1 MERLD
6 PQRLERLVLFD
17 IDCTL
22 IDAHGAGGRAIFKAI
37 ERVYGVTGALDGY
50 SFHGRTDPGII
61 GDLAGRWGALEEDI
75 ERRLEE
81 CLEVYLGMLTTEVAE
96 GRVDTLPGIREL
108 VRALAGDER
117 ALLGILTG
125 NVAAGAT
132 VKLGPTGLAG
142 LFRIGAYG
150 SDSGLRPELPAVAV
164 RRAEEL
170 TGRRFTG
177 KEIVVI
183 GDTPAD
189 IECGA
194 SLGVT
199 TVAVATGRH
208 TAEELA
214 AYAPDHLFD
223 DFSDWRPAYD
233 AIMGRSPTQV

>member
-1 MERLD
+1 MEPV

-22 IDAHGAGGRAIFKAI
+22 VDAHGAGGRAIFKAI

-61 GDLAGRWGALEEDI
+61 HDLAVRWGFPPDDVS
-75 ERRLEE
+75 RRLDE
-81 CLEVYLGMLTTEVAE
+81 CLDVYLGLLTTEVAE
-96 GRVDTLPGIREL
+96 GRVETLPGVREL
-108 VRALAGDER
+108 VRALAEDER
-117 ALLGILTG
+117 ALLGLLTG
-125 NVAAGAT
+125 NIATGAA
-132 VKLGPTGLAG
+132 VKLGPTGMAG
-142 LFRIGAYG
+142 LFRVGAYG

-177 KEIVVI
+177 KEVVVI

-189 IECGA
+189 IECGR
-194 SLGVT
+194 SLGVR

-208 TAEELA
+208 SAAELRVHS
-214 AYAPDHLFD
+214 PDHVFV
-223 DFSDWRPAYD
+223 DFSDWRRAFD
-233 AIMGRSPTQV
+233 VIMG